1 MKKKLVKALEFLAV
15 VVALIIGVLVGK
27 NISLESMLKKN
38 EQPVTLSMTE
48 GGIPEDCIGKPAAED
63 IPRIEDLGT
72 WEETW
77 TTSYITV
84 EPKSIVPTGIG
95 VRYPWIPAYSNSS
108 RRGGPR
114 KKADI
119 INTKFDIFN
128 EYGEYYLL
136 QLPDDSYI
144 LGEIPMDDARKLKAG
159 KSVTLPVGRKMN
171 SDSRVIPNIQE
182 LCEKYDVADTD
193 KVFYCIDEQWN
204 QKNNFKV
211 LIIRFAIGAVVVLVL
226 GTILITLVD
235 KIFKVKD

>member
-1 MKKKLVKALEFLAV
+1 MVGIYVGKT
-15 VVALIIGVLVGK
+15 IGV
-27 NISLESMLKKN
+27 ESMLRKN
-38 EQPVTLSMTE
+38 LEPVTLAKTE
-48 GGIPEDCIGKPAAED
+48 EGLPEECIGRPAADD
-63 IPRIEDLGT
+63 IPRIQDFAA
-72 WEETW
+72 WEEAW
-77 TTSYITV
+77 DTSYITI
-84 EPKSIVPTGIG
+84 EPKSIVASGVG
-95 VRYPWIPAYSNSS
+95 VRYPWVSIYNRS
-108 RRGGPR
+108 RRGGQRR
-114 KKADI
+114 KPDV

-128 EYGEYYLL
+128 EYGEYYLV
-136 QLPDDSYI
+136 QLPDDSYV
-144 LGEIPMDDARKLKAG
+144 LAEISLEDARKVKAG